1 MAEKYIRKNGDSF
14 TIVKNSKNY
23 GKFTSIDDAIFIRD
37 LLISNSWDLNLD
49 DTYKMDDY
57 YISLGVIDGKIYI
70 LDKSKNRP
78 SPERVEKL
86 YKKRL
91 RNPNNSRY
99 GLNITKIFDT
109 FIIKKQIAGDDYIF
123 GYYDNLSDAEFVRNH
138 LLENDWNVMS
148 FSQIHSDRENNSYCV
163 IEVIDDKV
171 YVLDRFKNSD
181 EIDLDRCREEFLNR
195 ISKHKLGLA
204 QYPHLEELTDKIP
217 DLEKQFDIK
226 TQDDVWDLKNTQN
239 PLNDII
245 FSSTPFQKSVY
256 DAVDSSTVEDIE
268 KSLIRFKS
276 GNFTRKIIKNLEDLE
291 KQGLI
296 TKKGDIYTKI

>member
-1 MAEKYIRKNGDSF
+1 MAEKYIRKNRDSF

-23 GKFTSIDDAIFIRD
+23 GKFTSIDDAIFIRN
-37 LLISNSWDLNLD
+37 LLINNSWDLNLD
-49 DTYKMDDY
+49 DTYKMDDC
-57 YISLGVIDGKIYI
+57 YISLGVIDGKIHI

-245 FSSTPFQKSVY
+245 FSLTPFQKSVY